1 MYYLSELNSQ
11 KISMI
16 TRHLADLLY
25 HQECV
30 IVPGLGGFI
39 KAYRPAQILRT
50 THEFSP
56 PAGTV
61 AFNAGLSG
69 NDGQLA
75 SYIAKVENISYR
87 EALYEIRLWVGKCT
101 DSMKKGET
109 IVLESIG
116 DLFENASGNLE
127 FSPSQQA
134 NFNADSFG
142 LPVFI
147 AKAVDVEKL
156 HIPEIQTA
164 KYNSKNTKYHR
175 LIPETL
181 KWAAVLAPFIA
192 FAFWGTMNG
201 NIIDNYVHNYTGM
214 YSWVRS
220 TPGKTATVKSVILP
234 VKTEKVQDVHVLQSP
249 AGILAEQNISFDP
262 GMVSYAELT
271 QNRITIK
278 TADQTVPAV
287 ANVSEQKYHII
298 GGAFR
303 DHNNALKL
311 ISTLQQQG
319 YSAFI
324 VDTTPGGLYIVS
336 MKSFTNYNEAENQ
349 LTEVKKAG
357 FSSSWILK
365 KQKG

>member
-1 MYYLSELNSQ
+1 
-11 KISMI
+11 MI

-39 KAYRPAQILRT
+39 KAYRPAQILHT
-50 THEFSP
+50 TNEFSP
-56 PAGTV
+56 PTGTV

-69 NDGQLA
+69 NDGQFA
-75 SYIAKVENISYR
+75 NYIASVEDISYR
-87 EALYEIRLWVGKCT
+87 EALYEIKLWVGKCS
-101 DSMKKGET
+101 DSMRKGEPV
-109 IVLESIG
+109 VLEG
-116 DLFENASGNLE
+116 VGELFENSSGKLE
-127 FSPSQQA
+127 FSPSLLA

-147 AKAVDVEKL
+147 AKAVDAEKL

-164 KYNSKNTKYHR
+164 NNSSKNPKFHR
-175 LIPETL
+175 LIPETM

-192 FAFWGTMNG
+192 FAFWGAING

-220 TPGKTATVKSVILP
+220 TPGKTATVKSVSLP
-234 VKTEKVQDVHVLQSP
+234 LKTDIPQDVIVLQSP
-249 AGILAEQNISFDP
+249 AAVLAEQNISFDP
-262 GMVSYAELT
+262 GMVSYAELA

-278 TADQTVPAV
+278 TSDQHV
-287 ANVSEQKYHII
+287 AALAKPKEQSYHII

-303 DHNNALKL
+303 DRNNALKL
-311 ISTLQQQG
+311 INTLQQQG
-319 YSAFI
+319 YTAII
-324 VDTTPGGLYIVS
+324 VDTTPGGLYVVS
-336 MKSFTNYNEAENQ
+336 MKSFTDYNEAENQ
-349 LTEVKKAG
+349 LAEVKKAG